1 MIEKTKQIKI
11 VENWL
16 FFFICTVSFLSG
28 LFSILI
34 LNLIEAKDKIS
45 TEKQMNSFKLLQAAC
60 EDRKIRFFVK
70 IGDKYYQDVDL
81 RPSAAILNFPSSKK
95 SSNIS
100 IFLIGLD
107 GGIKYHW
114 NHQIEPRNIFE
125 KIDAMPMRIGETKNK

>member
-1 MIEKTKQIKI
+1 MKLSI
-11 VENWL
+11 L
-16 FFFICTVSFLSG
+16 LSFL
-28 LFSILI
+28 LFINASFQQAIDLNNFQWSNRLI
-34 LNLIEAKDKIS
+34 CIEAKDKIS
-45 TEKQMNSFKLLQAAC
+45 TEKQMNSFKLLKAAC

>member
-1 MIEKTKQIKI
+1 MK
-11 VENWL
+11 L
-16 FFFICTVSFLSG
+16 
-28 LFSILI
+28 SILLSFFLFI
-34 LNLIEAKDKIS
+34 IAPFQQAIDLNNFQWNNRLICIEVEDKIS
-45 TEKQMNSFKLLQAAC
+45 AEKQMNSFKLLKEDC

-81 RPSAAILNFPSSKK
+81 RPSAPILNFPSSKK

-107 GGIKYHW
+107 GEIKYHW

>member
-1 MIEKTKQIKI
+1 MK
-11 VENWL
+11 L
-16 FFFICTVSFLSG
+16 FILLSNLLFINASFQKVIDLKN
-28 LFSILI
+28 FEWNNRLI
-34 LNLIEAKDKIS
+34 CIEAKDKIS
-45 TEKQMNSFKLLQAAC
+45 AEKQVNSFKLLKAAC

-70 IGDKYYQDVDL
+70 IGDNYYQDVDL
-81 RPSAAILNFPSSKK
+81 KPSAPILNFPSSTK
-95 SSNIS
+95 SSNTS

>member
-1 MIEKTKQIKI
+1 MKLSI
-11 VENWL
+11 L
-16 FFFICTVSFLSG
+16 LSFL
-28 LFSILI
+28 LLI
-34 LNLIEAKDKIS
+34 NDPFQQAIDLKNFEWNNRLICIEVKDKIS
-45 TEKQMNSFKLLQAAC
+45 AEKQMNSFKLLQAAC

-81 RPSAAILNFPSSKK
+81 RPSAPILNFPSSKK
-95 SSNIS
+95 SSSIS

>member
-1 MIEKTKQIKI
+1 M
-11 VENWL
+11 
-16 FFFICTVSFLSG
+16 SFL
-28 LFSILI
+28 LFINASFQQAIDLNNFQWSNRLI
-34 LNLIEAKDKIS
+34 CIEAKDKIS